1 MAMPFLWTL
10 QRYIFREMGK
20 TFLLTALALTAVLG
34 LGGGVLQMIKLGEVT
49 PGQLGR
55 LLLFMLPISAALT
68 LPIAAL
74 FSAAA
79 TYGRLSADN
88 EFVAC
93 RSSGINMHV
102 LFLPAIA
109 LSLFSAGVT
118 YTFSNFVVPGM
129 VQNLETFIYS
139 DFGTLIRQ
147 RLNRPRGLSLGGRFR
162 ISADANA
169 VDVANPDRIEI
180 DGIRFIEVDHGEWV
194 RYGTARKAVI
204 EFDRK
209 HDTPRVRG
217 VMYDISM
224 YDRNPPRFQSA
235 DMLRIPANEIPN
247 PLSRKLKFLRLG
259 ELLHYWREPGEWDR
273 VRGEMDRL
281 RLAVGRHELFAG
293 LWKEWLGAKRIV
305 LSDASYRV
313 TLDSETGFP
322 QPGGTGIELQNVTIE
337 EVGPDRTRTATAARA
352 TIEVERG
359 DSLEDSRLVVE
370 GFDARIRDGQEWVA
384 KTKAKFGPV
393 KIGAEFTAAIEAIS
407 DEALL
412 RADTSEEADPRLEAR
427 RKQAIESR
435 SETLRRIVS
444 TINERTAFS
453 ISVVVLVVLG
463 AVLGIV
469 FRGSHVMVA
478 FGISFVPSLLVLVT
492 ILMGKQMSYNAPTY
506 AWGLAVMW
514 GGIALVCGLDF
525 WTLTRVLRR

>member
-34 LGGGVLQMIKLGEVT
+34 LGGGVLQMVKLGEVT

-102 LFLPAIA
+102 LFLPAIV
-109 LSLFSAGVT
+109 LSLVSASVT

-129 VQNLETFIYS
+129 VENLETFIYS

-169 VDVANPDRIEI
+169 IDVANPDRIEI
-180 DGIRFIEVDHGEWV
+180 DGIRFVEVDDGEWV
-194 RYGTARKAVI
+194 RYGTAGRAVI
-204 EFDRK
+204 EFDRERSS
-209 HDTPRVRG
+209 PRVG
-217 VMYDISM
+217 GEMYDLSI
-224 YDRNPPRFQSA
+224 YDRNPPRFYSE
-235 DMLRIPANEIPN
+235 DRRRIPAQPIPQT
-247 PLSRKLKFLRLG
+247 LSRKLKFLRLG
-259 ELLHYWREPGEWDR
+259 ELLHYSRHPGEWDG
-273 VRGEMDRL
+273 VRREMDRL
-281 RLAVGRHELFAG
+281 RLAVGRHELFGG
-293 LWKEWLGAKRIV
+293 LWSEWLGSKRIV
-305 LSDASYRV
+305 LTDGPYRL
-313 TLDSETGFP
+313 TLESETGFAH
-322 QPGGTGIELQNVTIE
+322 PGGAGIELQDVRLE
-337 EVGPDRTRTATAARA
+337 EVGAGRVRTATAARA
-352 TIEVERG
+352 TLEVARG
-359 DSLEDSRLVVE
+359 DSLGESGITIE
-370 GFDARIRDGQEWVA
+370 AYDARIRDGRDWVSKA
-384 KTKAKFGPV
+384 KAKFGPV
-393 KIGAEFTAAIEAIS
+393 AIGPEFIASIESIS
-407 DEALL
+407 DEVLL
-412 RADTSEEADPRLEAR
+412 REDASSEADARLEAR
-427 RKQAIESR
+427 RQLAIKTR
-435 SETLRRIVS
+435 GDTLRRIVA

-463 AVLGIV
+463 AALGIV

-506 AWGLAVMW
+506 AMGLAVMW
-514 GGIALVCGLDF
+514 GGIVLVCGLDF